1 MKIVSFDISDVFWQL
16 TIIMYHMYERWTL
29 QQFSSECWITLTI
42 HNTTLFSLSGN
53 LLSNIKDTAEHASQ
67 LQSWDTTVNY
77 SELNW
82 DISHTHTHTL
92 FLSQPWNLIM
102 VNKTAMK
109 VLSKKS
115 TTKLCRAQN
124 WQKHINLTIIQYLLW
139 LNTSQPHNDFD

>member
-29 QQFSSECWITLTI
+29 QQFSSEWWITLTI
-42 HNTTLFSLSGN
+42 HNTTLFSLLGN

-82 DISHTHTHTL
+82 DISHTHTHTVS
-92 FLSQPWNLIM
+92 LSTLKFNHGQ
-102 VNKTAMK
+102 
-109 VLSKKS
+109 
-115 TTKLCRAQN
+115 QN
-124 WQKHINLTIIQYLLW
+124 CHESIK
-139 LNTSQPHNDFD
+139 